1 MAQPLAKVARRGQTG
16 FSLGTMRALALALL
30 LAMFALFIAARLS
43 QSMHPAI
50 PFVRAFAEAATVGA
64 LADWFAVTALFRR
77 PLGLPIPHTAIIPR
91 SKDRIGEGLGR
102 FLEGNFLDPLV
113 IERQLQG
120 VDLSGAAMQWLA
132 SPKRRSSFARSLAQ
146 SLPHMID
153 LANDP
158 KIARALGQFALG
170 RLERLDAATA
180 LADLLGALTA
190 GDRHQQLLERAVDL
204 AHRTLEAQE
213 PEIRRRVRQETGWF
227 SRLIAV
233 DRKAADAMVGAIRS
247 TIQDIAADPHGPWR
261 AQFAAYLAGA
271 QKALREDDNLRR
283 EIAAAKHAILSA
295 PEVAAYLASL
305 WDEIRAD
312 LRRSALVSVPE
323 ISLRIEAG
331 AAAAAGA
338 IERDPDLREAIN
350 ERLRSWAILL
360 ARARGGDVAAF
371 VAQTVKG
378 WDASTVIDRIE
389 SGVGRDLQY
398 IRISG
403 TLIGGLV
410 GVGLH
415 LVSMALPHGG

>member
-1 MAQPLAKVARRGQTG
+1 
-16 FSLGTMRALALALL
+16 MRALALALL
-30 LAMFALFIAARLS
+30 LAMFGLFIAARLN
-43 QSMHPAI
+43 QSLHPAI

-102 FLEGNFLDPLV
+102 FLEGNFLEPSI
-113 IERQLQG
+113 IERQLRS
-120 VDLSGAAMQWLA
+120 VDLSGGAMQWLA
-132 SPKRRSSFARSLAQ
+132 SPKRCAPFARSLAQ
-146 SLPHMID
+146 SLPYMID

-158 KIARALGQFALG
+158 QIARALGQFALG

-180 LADLLGALTA
+180 LADLMGMLTA
-190 GDRHQQLLERAVDL
+190 GDRHRQLLERAVDL
-204 AHRTLEAQE
+204 ANRTLEAQE
-213 PEIRRRVRQETGWF
+213 GEIRRRVRQETGWF
-227 SRLIAV
+227 SRLFAV

-247 TIQDIAADPHGPWR
+247 TIHDIAADPDGPWR
-261 AQFAAYLAGA
+261 AQFAVYLADA
-271 QKALREDDNLRR
+271 QKALREDADLRR
-283 EIAAAKHAILSA
+283 EIDTAKHAILSA
-295 PEVAAYLASL
+295 PEVGAYLASL
-305 WDEIRAD
+305 WNEVRAD
-312 LRRSALVSVPE
+312 LRRSALASVPE

-331 AAAAAGA
+331 VGAAAEA
-338 IERDPDLREAIN
+338 IAHDPDLREAIN
-350 ERLRSWAILL
+350 QRLRSWASVL

-415 LVSMALPHGG
+415 LVSMALPQSG

>member
-1 MAQPLAKVARRGQTG
+1 MQQRLANSAHKARPG
-16 FSLGTMRALALALL
+16 LDLAAMRALALALL
-30 LAMFALFIAARLS
+30 LAMFGLFVAARLT
-43 QSMHPAI
+43 QSMHPAL

-120 VDLSGAAMQWLA
+120 VDLIGAATHWLA
-132 SPKRRSSFARSLAQ
+132 QPKRRSAFARSLAQ
-146 SLPHMID
+146 SLPHLID

-158 KIARALGQFALG
+158 QIARAVGQFALG

-180 LADLLGALTA
+180 LADLLRAMTA
-190 GDRHQQLLERAVDL
+190 GDRHQRLLERAMEIGQRV
-204 AHRTLEAQE
+204 LEEQE

-227 SRLIAV
+227 SRLFAV

-247 TIQDIAADPHGPWR
+247 TIQDIAAHPDGPWR
-261 AQFAAYLAGA
+261 AQLASYLTGLERN
-271 QKALREDDNLRR
+271 LRNDQTLRR
-283 EIAAAKHAILSA
+283 EIETAKHAILSA
-295 PEVAAYLASL
+295 PEVGVYLAGL
-305 WDEIRAD
+305 WGEIRGDLRHSAVVSADEIGR
-312 LRRSALVSVPE
+312 
-323 ISLRIEAG
+323 RIEAG
-331 AAAAAGA
+331 ATAAAAK
-338 IERDPDLREAIN
+338 IDHDPALREALN
-350 ERLRSWAILL
+350 ERLRSWAILV
-360 ARARGGDVAAF
+360 ARARGGDVATF
-371 VAQTVKG
+371 VAKTVQG

-415 LVSMALPHGG
+415 LVTLALARLG